1 MPGRPCNVCI
11 TPLGSVGNTQTVL
24 TYSPRINLL
33 LPVSDSN
40 NLWGNWG
47 FHILKHVCEEKIW
60 SKIWTFMY
68 CLYFF
73 RRFLCRKK
81 RYSILKLWKCEN
93 KSPMLRGWRCWHP
106 YLEYPP
112 LIKFQ
117 YFPQIFHLPIISLS
131 VSILQRL
138 AKLLNVKG
146 WGKDQVF
153 QIRLWIYHYWDFL
166 WGWFQ

>member
-1 MPGRPCNVCI
+1 MSKKLVRWGQNSKTSVATNSTSVSNWTTLHCNGFTSFEACLWRENLVQNMNFYVL
-11 TPLGSVGNTQTVL
+11 PLF
-24 TYSPRINLL
+24 
-33 LPVSDSN
+33 LPTIP
-40 NLWGNWG
+40 LQ
-47 FHILKHVCEEKIW
+47 E
-60 SKIWTFMY
+60 
-68 CLYFF
+68 
-73 RRFLCRKK
+73 KK
-81 RYSILKLWKCEN
+81 RHSILKLWKCEN

-153 QIRLWIYHYWDFL
+153 QIKLWIYHYWDFL